1 MSIDEAEPTRTAKV
15 ESDASGATGPIS
27 AATNETL
34 EDYTLRYAPSTYRT
48 WRPAVVAT
56 TALGGIAYL
65 ADFAIGGSI
74 GLTYGTGNA
83 LIAIAVGVVVI
94 FTTGLPLAY
103 YGARYNTD
111 LDLVSRGAGFGYYG
125 SVLTNVIFATFTFI
139 FFALEGSIMAQGL
152 LLGLN
157 IPLWL
162 GYLICTLI
170 IIPLVIYGMSALSKM
185 QVWTTPLWLVL
196 MVGPFVYLVIAD
208 LASVGT
214 WLSYGGSEGG
224 TGLSLTAIG
233 LGAGVALSL
242 MAQIGEQIDYLRFMP
257 AKTAENRR
265 SWWAA
270 VIAAGPGWV
279 LLGGLKQAAGAFL
292 AVYIVGQIGE
302 AAAVEPVQQF
312 NATFSEIVP
321 PWLAVTLAVILVVIS
336 QVKIN
341 STNAYS
347 GSLAWT
353 NSFTR
358 VTKRYPRRIVFVFV
372 NLAFALVLMEA
383 NMFASLNALLGF
395 YANCAIAW
403 VTTVAADIAIN
414 KYLLGVSPKEPEF
427 RRAYLYSFN
436 PVGVGSFLL
445 ATAVSF
451 AAFFGAFGDGAR
463 AWSPFLALGIA
474 VVATSVIALAT
485 KGKYYL
491 KRPDLQPE
499 PRFTA
504 DGTPA
509 TTTLDCAV
517 CGLTYERPDMVD
529 CSFHDA
535 RLCSLCCTTEKN
547 CKTVCHESQTFLG
560 LPAGAARRPSAS
572 RGGGVGR
579 LPRAV
584 HATRVPVDRPAPVV
598 GLGCRSRCRRPRS
611 VPADRRL
618 MSMPR
623 RRNAAASSC
632 SHRVRSL
639 RSSARRRTTIQPRR
653 RRSSA
658 RAVSWVPR
666 PAWAAYPSYS
676 TTIRTS
682 GQAKS
687 SM

>member
-1 MSIDEAEPTRTAKV
+1 MSIDEAESESRTGTAAPPTTAT
-15 ESDASGATGPIS
+15 S
-27 AATNETL
+27 ETL
-34 EDYTLRYAPSTYRT
+34 EDYTLRYAPSTYRKWT
-48 WRPAVVAT
+48 PGVVAT

-83 LIAIAVGVVVI
+83 LIAILVGVVVI

-103 YGARYNTD
+103 YGARYNID

-152 LLGLN
+152 LLGLG

-162 GYLICTLI
+162 GYLLSTLI
-170 IIPLVIYGMSALSKM
+170 IIPIVIFGMSALSKM

-208 LASVGT
+208 PASVGT
-214 WLSYGGSEGG
+214 WLAYEGTAG
-224 TGLSLTAIG
+224 PGISLTAIG

-242 MAQIGEQIDYLRFMP
+242 MAQIGEQVDYLRFMP
-257 AKTAENRR
+257 AKTEANKR

-292 AVYIVGQIGE
+292 AVYIVGQIG
-302 AAAVEPVQQF
+302 AVAAVEPVQQF

-321 PWLAVTLAVILVVIS
+321 GWLAVLLAVVLVVIS
-336 QVKIN
+336 QIKIN
-341 STNAYS
+341 ATNAYS

-414 KYLLGVSPKEPEF
+414 KYLLKISPKEPEF
-427 RRAYLYSFN
+427 RRAYLYAVN
-436 PVGVGSFLL
+436 PVGVGSFLV
-445 ATAVSF
+445 ATGVSF
-451 AAFFGAFGDGAR
+451 AAFFGAFGEGAK
-463 AWSPFLALGIA
+463 AWSPFLALGLALVLTPLLA
-474 VVATSVIALAT
+474 VLT
-485 KGKYYL
+485 KGEYYL
-491 KRPDLQPE
+491 KRPDEQPE
-499 PRFTA
+499 PRFDA
-504 DGTPA
+504 DGTPT

-517 CGLTYERPDMVD
+517 CGLAYERPDMVD
-529 CSFHDA
+529 CSFHSA
-535 RLCSLCCTTEKN
+535 RLCSLCCTTDKA
-547 CKTVCHESQTFLG
+547 CKTVCHDSQTFLG
-560 LPAGAARRPSAS
+560 LPMGA
-572 RGGGVGR
+572 
-579 LPRAV
+579 PR
-584 HATRVPVDRPAPVV
+584 
-598 GLGCRSRCRRPRS
+598 
-611 VPADRRL
+611 
-618 MSMPR
+618 
-623 RRNAAASSC
+623 
-632 SHRVRSL
+632 
-639 RSSARRRTTIQPRR
+639 
-653 RRSSA
+653 
-658 RAVSWVPR
+658 
-666 PAWAAYPSYS
+666 
-676 TTIRTS
+676 
-682 GQAKS
+682 
-687 SM
+687 